1 MPLRLTLLT
10 LGTLMAPQVLH
21 RVIYGCSDLDP
32 NNKTPPRFQPAVL
45 HGYRRYRVRDEEYP
59 GIVAATETGDAD
71 SVGDSQMSVLGTL
84 VSGLTDSDIRLLDDY
99 EGSEYVRERILVR
112 TADKSLGLASSGEKA
127 SADMS
132 LLHAFNTAEATNE
145 VSAMAYVWVAGRERL
160 EEAEWDFQTFTRD
173 KLSWWVTEHIP

>member
-1 MPLRLTLLT
+1 
-10 LGTLMAPQVLH
+10 MAPQVLH
-21 RVIYGCSDLDP
+21 RVIYGCSGLEP
-32 NNKTPPRFQPAVL
+32 TNKTPPRFQPAVL
-45 HGYRRYRVRDEEYP
+45 HGYRRCRVRDEDYP

-71 SVGDSQMSVLGTL
+71 SVGHRHTSVLGTL

-99 EGSEYVRERILVR
+99 EGNEYARERILVR
-112 TADKSLGLASSGEKA
+112 TADKSLDSASSGEKA
-127 SADMS
+127 SASSS
-132 LLHAFNTAEATNE
+132 LLHEFDTAEATNE